1 MYGRKIF
8 GWFATLVLSI
18 FMLSTLNAK
27 TNNSK
32 SQIIDRGD
40 KVQLNLKNVDIDVII
55 QYLAKFSGEHYLK
68 DPTAKAKISIMANK
82 PVTRREAVIILEE
95 ALIFNNFTIMK
106 HGLAKYVVP
115 TRFAKQYGIDV
126 KIGKAGVDKINT
138 ANLQMRFFKVEYIGV
153 RKMQT
158 ILQTILG
165 KNGQIIP
172 HPQEMMLQVID
183 TTFSLKR
190 MSELIDK
197 MDVPD
202 SLLEMYVIHLENT
215 TAAKMINQLKAIF
228 VKNLVLKGSP
238 NVVEAEQDKI
248 NFIADDRTN
257 KIIVICHNKYIAQIR
272 ETARILDQELGNIKQ
287 VQVYKVQYAE
297 PEALAK
303 QLTELFPKDSLK
315 MLPDERLNSILV
327 ISPSD
332 RMIRAVLDMARK
344 LDMKGAAADGDV
356 RVYYL
361 EHSDAKDMADILT
374 KLFDKKKS
382 NQKKPVSIVPDESTN
397 ALVITGSKAQFDEVV
412 AILKKLDI
420 FRAQVLVEAVIVEV
434 QMSYV
439 KSLGVNLSAFGG
451 NVGDNN
457 AFGAVTNMGVT
468 PGLGLNFGVVEN
480 DAELADLAANQKI
493 KALLRAF
500 KNSNQANVL
509 SAPQILTMDNEEA
522 KIVVGEVVPLPTG
535 VNTALNTGNQT
546 ISNFRFEDV
555 GLDLNIKPR
564 ITQKETISLDVKL
577 EIKARSSDA
586 LFEFQVPIITRRSID
601 TTVNTRDG
609 DTVVIGGL
617 MRDQK
622 DHTVEKIPLLS
633 RIPVLGKLFRNKERR
648 NQKTNLFVFL
658 TPYVLSDEEELQ
670 HITKRINTSMNS
682 SMSKTEFNPLSY
694 KEGQGIIAA
703 VEDDERLIKPIKVDR
718 ISVDGKSESLENEN
732 AEVSVINKTEK
743 KGIEASAPL
752 KLEHRKEEKSNL
764 DEASDSSSTD
774 EKSSSKNLETSKVD
788 ANPNKVSAI
797 ETAKFIQML
806 DLNSVDENK
815 SSIPKKIKPPRSN
828 VLKLAGDTKE
838 VSKVTKNSKSIK
850 SQKIDTSEKL
860 PSKLQTSVVLDISEK
875 KLDEP
880 KKTVNNIQT
889 AQVKESV
896 KLSNKIEGLEVEKN
910 SPHSQEPEEYKEGQE
925 QKVSH
930 EKKVSVLDEK
940 KSSDPETKITQIK
953 TDRKKSRPSFISSIR
968 KKIKK
973 LTRDI
978 GRRKSKEKVASEPE
992 IEPIIK
998 PKEKLESLEV
1008 AKSRETISRPEIT
1021 VVKKVMEQ
1029 SERSGPKNITEP
1041 SKSVAIS
1048 KADISKSP
1056 SNASAIAIKEIDNQK
1071 NRPPLLSAVTDTTV
1085 IQAKGDS
1092 ELNENKL
1099 GLGIKNVKVALKS
1112 MRQKFNKTAGAKAKA
1127 NDTGDE
1133 KFDSLMVK
1141 VRNQRQT
1148 AHLKASRNRNLL
1160 FPARKSVNKK
1170 IKPQESFDQLVGDLE
1185 RSISRRTSYRSERL
1199 SEVGKIAREKDE
1211 EFNQLVEKLEKNL
1224 SRN

>member
-1 MYGRKIF
+1 MHHRKFI
-8 GWFATLVLSI
+8 GWLATLVLSVLI
-18 FMLSTLNAK
+18 LNPVTAK
-27 TNNSK
+27 NGNNK

-82 PVTRREAVIILEE
+82 PVTRKEAVIILEE

-126 KIGKAGVDKINT
+126 KIGKEGVDKIDT
-138 ANLQMRFFKVEYIGV
+138 ANLQMRFFKIEYMGV

-165 KNGQIIP
+165 KNGQIVP
-172 HPQEMMLQVID
+172 HPKEMMLQVID
-183 TTFSLKR
+183 TTFGLQR

-202 SLLEMYVIHLENT
+202 ALLEMYVLHLENT
-215 TAAKMINQLKAIF
+215 TAAKMITQLKAIF
-228 VKNLVLKGSP
+228 AKNLVLRGSP
-238 NVVEAEQDKI
+238 NVVEADEDNI

-257 KIIVICHNKYIAQIR
+257 KVIVICHGKYIAQIQ
-272 ETARILDQELGNIKQ
+272 ETARILDQELGNINQ
-287 VQVYKVQYAE
+287 VQLYKVQYAE

-303 QLTELFPKDSLK
+303 QLTELFPKDALK
-315 MLPDERLNSILV
+315 MLPDERLNSILI

-332 RMIRAVLDMARK
+332 RMIRAVQDMAAK

-361 EHSDAKDMADILT
+361 EHSDAKDMSDILT
-374 KLFDKKKS
+374 KLFDKKKA

-439 KSLGVNLSAFGG
+439 KSLGINLSAFGG

-457 AFGAVTNMGVT
+457 SFGAVTNMGVT

-622 DHTVEKIPLLS
+622 DNAEEKIPLLS
-633 RIPVLGKLFRNKERR
+633 RLPLLGKLFRNKERR

-670 HITKRINTSMNS
+670 HITKKINNTMNS
-682 SMSKTEFNPLSY
+682 SMQKTEFNPLSFE
-694 KEGQGIIAA
+694 EGRGILAA
-703 VEDDERLIKPIKVDR
+703 IDDDEKVIKPIKIDR
-718 ISVDGKSESLENEN
+718 IRPDGVSESLEPISLTPVENEKEVESTESIEN
-732 AEVSVINKTEK
+732 AAKLNTSSAKDLSEKPSNTSMINTDIKEAKALSEVMGDVNPDEVSLKEIAEFKEVVGINDTK
-743 KGIEASAPL
+743 KE
-752 KLEHRKEEKSNL
+752 
-764 DEASDSSSTD
+764 
-774 EKSSSKNLETSKVD
+774 SK
-788 ANPNKVSAI
+788 AI
-797 ETAKFIQML
+797 KMQA
-806 DLNSVDENK
+806 
-815 SSIPKKIKPPRSN
+815 PRSD
-828 VLKLAGDTKE
+828 VLKLAGETLSLKA
-838 VSKVTKNSKSIK
+838 SPKV
-850 SQKIDTSEKL
+850 
-860 PSKLQTSVVLDISEK
+860 
-875 KLDEP
+875 
-880 KKTVNNIQT
+880 
-889 AQVKESV
+889 A
-896 KLSNKIEGLEVEKN
+896 VEN
-910 SPHSQEPEEYKEGQE
+910 
-925 QKVSH
+925 
-930 EKKVSVLDEK
+930 
-940 KSSDPETKITQIK
+940 TKITKKPRVSFLKSIRNRIK
-953 TDRKKSRPSFISSIR
+953 KLSRDIGLKRGERKKSDKSNTLLLNKIDVQKKVEVENDSKPRDAVTTETTLKNISPVLEEKSA
-968 KKIKK
+968 
-973 LTRDI
+973 
-978 GRRKSKEKVASEPE
+978 SKENLNVESKVAVKEQLVVNTQEFATKNLEASETQLTAVTTVVARSE
-992 IEPIIK
+992 IDMK
-998 PKEKLESLEV
+998 STAKESSKATAQDAPTELSDGVSRSKLKELETVKLER
-1008 AKSRETISRPEIT
+1008 KP
-1021 VVKKVMEQ
+1021 MGQ
-1029 SERSGPKNITEP
+1029 
-1041 SKSVAIS
+1041 
-1048 KADISKSP
+1048 
-1056 SNASAIAIKEIDNQK
+1056 
-1071 NRPPLLSAVTDTTV
+1071 
-1085 IQAKGDS
+1085 
-1092 ELNENKL
+1092 
-1099 GLGIKNVKVALKS
+1099 GIKNVKQALEQIQDKVT
-1112 MRQKFNKTAGAKAKA
+1112 QKASSESEEHPK
-1127 NDTGDE
+1127 GDQ
-1133 KFDSLMVK
+1133 KFDSLMDK
-1141 VRNQRQT
+1141 VRSQREK
-1148 AHLKASRNRNLL
+1148 AHLKAVQNQKMM
-1160 FPARKSVNKK
+1160 FPP
-1170 IKPQESFDQLVGDLE
+1170 KPRLTSQLPTVRPAQMETFDQLVGNLE
-1185 RSISRRTSYRSERL
+1185 QTISRRISTYNENTLHSEKL
-1199 SEVGKIAREKDE
+1199 AREKDE
-1211 EFNQLVEKLEKNL
+1211 EFTQLVEKLERDL
-1224 SRN
+1224 ARN